1 MAKTKSLLTA
11 GLRGT
16 VGGTLVF
23 RKMNGETVVS
33 AVPEMSSK
41 EPSVNQKEQREK
53 FRLASLYAQRVAS
66 DPGLLEEY
74 VVAAKNKRF
83 PNVRSLMIADYFRF
97 PEILSMKVKESTEQS
112 GTVGLETIVVDYMRV
127 KTVTVSLID
136 PDGSVPETG
145 AAILGID
152 KQTWT
157 YGIQNAENLVAGVQ
171 FEITATDLP
180 GNATTKSFDYQA

>member
-1 MAKTKSLLTA
+1 
-11 GLRGT
+11 
-16 VGGTLVF
+16 
-23 RKMNGETVVS
+23 
-33 AVPEMSSK
+33 
-41 EPSVNQKEQREK
+41 
-53 FRLASLYAQRVAS
+53 VAS
-66 DPGLLEEY
+66 DPALLEEY

-112 GTVGLETIVVDYMRV
+112 GTVVLETIVVDYMSV

-180 GNATTKSFDYQA
+180 GNVTTKSFDYQA